1 MAGSPQVLTA
11 CPRHTLHSLQAGKP
25 KGADGKELREKLV
38 PPSRRTGERV
48 VLQQK
53 TLFGNTYPILAKCQ
67 QKNYNTSP
75 TEVSAGLK
83 GKLISHF
90 PFLPRRTR
98 KHLPSGLGNVGRAK
112 QVSPLL
118 APAGKCRRCPSS
130 PTRVAS
136 VGRQASILTQ
146 SQRAGKGGG
155 RLGMVPPCC
164 PQYSP
169 GSARPG

>member
-1 MAGSPQVLTA
+1 MAGSSQVPTA

-25 KGADGKELREKLV
+25 TGADGKELREKLV

-67 QKNYNTSP
+67 QKNYTHHP
-75 TEVSAGLK
+75 EVSAGLK

-90 PFLPRRTR
+90 PFLPCRTR

-112 QVSPLL
+112 QGSPLL
-118 APAGKCRRCPSS
+118 APAGKSRRCSS
-130 PTRVAS
+130 SLTRVAS
-136 VGRQASILTQ
+136 VGR
-146 SQRAGKGGG
+146 
-155 RLGMVPPCC
+155 
-164 PQYSP
+164 
-169 GSARPG
+169 